1 MDLQI
6 VCWGPT
12 FFERKLRMRKEIF
25 ILCSLLLCT
34 VFTPGCFSSN
44 PDDINAFTKP
54 ARAELTMD
62 SYILYPPD
70 EIEIQCLKVPE
81 LHLARQQIRPD
92 GRVSFEGIGEIY
104 AAGKTPAE
112 LAEIMRQKILAV
124 YRLTNQNPIDV
135 RIVVYRSKVYYVIGE
150 VTFSGPRTVTGRD
163 TVFRAL
169 TEAIP
174 TVLAWKRRIQVIRPS
189 ADPAVPPKI
198 FEVDYVRM
206 SAHGDMNKNVL
217 LQEGDVVFVPP
228 TVLASAAMRVEE
240 FVRPIGRAF
249 STVNII
255 QGPPERRD

>member
-1 MDLQI
+1 
-6 VCWGPT
+6 
-12 FFERKLRMRKEIF
+12 MRKEIF
-25 ILCSLLLCT
+25 LLYSLLLCI
-34 VFTPGCFSSN
+34 VFAAGCFSSN
-44 PDDINAFTKP
+44 PEDINAFTKP
-54 ARAELTMD
+54 APAELTMD

-70 EIEIQCLKVPE
+70 EIEIQCIKVPE

-92 GRVSFEGIGEIY
+92 GKVSFEGIGELY

-112 LAEIMRQKILAV
+112 LAEMMKEKITALYV
-124 YRLTNQNPIDV
+124 LPGQNPIDV

-163 TVFRAL
+163 TLFRAL
-169 TEAIP
+169 AEAIP

-189 ADPAVPPKI
+189 ADLSVPPKI
-198 FEVDYVRM
+198 FEVDYVKM
-206 SAHGDMNKNVL
+206 AGHGDMSRNVL

-228 TVLASAAMRVEE
+228 TVLAGIAMRIEE